1 MGLFLHSFSSQAKIH
16 IEKQRFVKGLFTL
29 LPFYA
34 HANVIKRKEGSL
46 LKISPNFL
54 TVLKVLEIVP
64 TKNIKRQ
71 YVNMNRENR
80 KHCFCTQ
87 LTVKLFWPKKF
98 VPSKMSL
105 GEVAAHIW
113 LMCMWEIPKSTDLS
127 CRNWLME
134 TGGPT
139 QMDPNENIYFAP
151 FAPKWLMRFLGG
163 RWQRLTN

>member
-29 LPFYA
+29 LPFYT

-80 KHCFCTQ
+80 KHFFCTQ
-87 LTVKLFWPKKF
+87 LTVKLF
-98 VPSKMSL
+98 
-105 GEVAAHIW
+105 
-113 LMCMWEIPKSTDLS
+113 
-127 CRNWLME
+127 
-134 TGGPT
+134 
-139 QMDPNENIYFAP
+139 
-151 FAPKWLMRFLGG
+151 
-163 RWQRLTN
+163 